1 MATLKRSSSGRI
13 AEVGRSTSSD
23 QGTWKV
29 PRGSDLRSV
38 TKDASKQVIKN
49 YGDAL
54 EKLKKH

>member
-1 MATLKRSSSGRI
+1 M
-13 AEVGRSTSSD
+13 AEVGRPTSSD

-38 TKDASKQVIKN
+38 TKDASEQVIKN